1 VRGVLDTSVFIA
13 GEEGRPLASERLP
26 DEVAISVVTLA
37 ELELGVHLAGSE
49 DARARRL
56 ATLRAVSATYVAL
69 PIDDRVASAFA
80 ELVATTR
87 RAGRRLKVQDA
98 WIAATARVH
107 SAAIFTQD
115 GDFDRLPGVEAV
127 RV

>member
-1 VRGVLDTSVFIA
+1 M
-13 GEEGRPLASERLP
+13 
-26 DEVAISVVTLA
+26 
-37 ELELGVHLAGSE
+37 ELGVHLAQSE

-56 ATLRAVSATYVAL
+56 ATLSAVSATYV
-69 PIDDRVASAFA
+69 PSSVGDRVASTFA

-87 RAGRRLKVQDA
+87 RAGRRIKVQDA
-98 WIAATARVH
+98 WIAATARAH

-115 GDFDRLPGVEAV
+115 ADFDHLPGVEAI